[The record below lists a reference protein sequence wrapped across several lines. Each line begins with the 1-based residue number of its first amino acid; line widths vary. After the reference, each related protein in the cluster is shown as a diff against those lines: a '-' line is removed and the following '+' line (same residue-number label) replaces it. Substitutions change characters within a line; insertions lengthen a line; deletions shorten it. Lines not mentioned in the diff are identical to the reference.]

1 MGGKVFVDTTDFCSI
16 DFGDEIIVDGKRY
29 IVTGHEREHRFGL
42 DDPKFWVKRAIEAE
56 SGEKKILK
64 LSFFETFDTSLAG
77 VKIRCFRNPEKEGN
91 ILKLVKEHPH
101 FMHGRACLDTK
112 GNNIRILDP
121 VQGTKFFSYLRTLSM
136 PHELYFHKLLPN
148 ILRRM
153 IKAFEAISFLHHH
166 GFRHGDIRTDHL
178 FIERETGNYVW
189 IDFDYDYETSE
200 NPFGLDIF
208 GLGNVLLY
216 ALGKG
221 FYELYEIKSHPRT
234 YGNLVE
240 SLEPGDFSV
249 LDKFRL
255 LNLRKIFPYLP
266 KCFNDILLHFSF
278 GADVFYETVDEII
291 EDLNRC
297 ISLEYD

>member
-1 MGGKVFVDTTDFCSI
+1 
-16 DFGDEIIVDGKRY
+16 
-29 IVTGHEREHRFGL
+29 
-42 DDPKFWVKRAIEAE
+42 
-56 SGEKKILK
+56 
-64 LSFFETFDTSLAG
+64 
-77 VKIRCFRNPEKEGN
+77 
-91 ILKLVKEHPH
+91 
-101 FMHGRACLDTK
+101 
-112 GNNIRILDP
+112 
-121 VQGTKFFSYLRTLSM
+121 
-136 PHELYFHKLLPN
+136 
-148 ILRRM
+148 M